1 MMNHILVNIKM
12 KLETFLE
19 PRNTKMMMVT
29 KIIQKVDNLSA
40 VDFMDSVKLIIREAI
55 NTLEC
60 LKMAKEVASEI

>member
-19 PRNTKMMMVT
+19 PRNIKTMMVT

-55 NTLEC
+55 NT
-60 LKMAKEVASEI
+60 